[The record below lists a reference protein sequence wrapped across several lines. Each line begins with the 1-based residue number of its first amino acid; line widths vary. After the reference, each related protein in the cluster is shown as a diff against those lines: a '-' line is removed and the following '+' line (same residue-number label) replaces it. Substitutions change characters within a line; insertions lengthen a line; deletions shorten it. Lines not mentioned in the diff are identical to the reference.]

1 MANLLIVSGYWP
13 SRDNPISGIF
23 IVEQI
28 RAFTE
33 LGHKVWVVVGQ
44 AIGRRKELLS
54 LAELGLDE
62 EAVVLLSPRF
72 IRAPEKLS
80 HHAFFFRQNIQN
92 TGGYI
97 ARSIKQINASGIRLN
112 GALVHGMRYSV
123 PSAPIWKPRL
133 NAPAVAMIHGVDPLL
148 NERPIDVSIVEQ
160 IKSGLSHFDEVGI
173 VGSFLREFLDTLGLD
188 HERFRVLLNGTE
200 IPSERTSGID
210 NPSDTK
216 LPKRI
221 LSVSRLCDWK
231 GVDDTLRA
239 LRQLRQVTGRT
250 DWQLRVVGDGPE
262 MAALKK
268 LTVTLG
274 IEGNVYFAGR
284 LNRKATLA
292 EFDQCDLFCLPSWAE
307 AFGIVYLEAMARA
320 RPIIGCNNCGPADF
334 VTSAHDGILV
344 PMKSPSSVAD
354 ALSMLWDDPDQLNAI
369 GAAGRKTAEMLT
381 WRRNA
386 IQICD
391 LLEVS

>member
-13 SRDNPISGIF
+13 SRDNPINGVF

-72 IRAPEKLS
+72 IRAPEKVS
-80 HHAFFFRQNIQN
+80 HHVFFFQKNVQN
-92 TGGYI
+92 TGAYI
-97 ARSIKQINASGIRLN
+97 ARSIKQINASGIRLD
-112 GALVHGMRYSV
+112 GALVHGLRYSIS
-123 PSAPIWKPRL
+123 SAPIWKPIL
-133 NAPAVAMIHGVDPLL
+133 NARAVGLVHGVDPLL
-148 NERPIDVSIVEQ
+148 NERPLASSVVELIQ
-160 IKSGLSHFDEVGI
+160 SGLRHIDEVGI
-173 VGSFLREFLDTLGLD
+173 VGSFLKEFLETLGLD
-188 HERFRVLLNGTE
+188 HERFRIVLNGTE
-200 IPSERTSGID
+200 IPAERTSGID
-210 NPSDTK
+210 NRLGTK

-239 LRQLRQVTGRT
+239 LGQLVQDTGLT
-250 DWQLRVVGDGPE
+250 DWQLRIVGDGAE

-268 LTVTLG
+268 LAETLG
-274 IEGNVYFAGR
+274 IEDNVYFVGR
-284 LNRKATLA
+284 LDRKATLA

-307 AFGIVYLEAMARA
+307 AFGIVYLEAMARS

-334 VTSAHDGILV
+334 VTSGHNGILV
-344 PMKSPSSVAD
+344 TPKSPSSVAD
-354 ALSMLWDDPDQLNAI
+354 ALNMLWDDPERLNAI
-369 GAAGRKTAEMLT
+369 GAAGRKKAEMLT

-386 IQICD
+386 TQICD
-391 LLEVS
+391 MLEVS